1 MRNAIAAVMAVVA
14 GLVVANMLG
23 VAAAEAPTG
32 TSVRTVSVEGVA
44 IVPIAQGANAAGATA
59 AYRQGMASAVS
70 DGQSKAEFLASK
82 AGATLGSV
90 QSIAEGGGYI
100 SCTDESGYVEYQG
113 EQADFGSSAST
124 ISASRVAAGTAAPT
138 SGPPIRKPTRKHRRR
153 SAPSAKRA
161 SAGTCTL
168 TAQVAV
174 VYSIS

>member
-1 MRNAIAAVMAVVA
+1 MRNAIAAITAVVA

-23 VAAAEAPTG
+23 VASAEAPTG

-82 AGATLGSV
+82 AGATMGSV

-124 ISASRVAAGTAAPT
+124 ISASRVAAGTVAPT
-138 SGPPIRKPTRKHRRR
+138 SAPPIRKPRKHRSRK
-153 SAPSAKRA
+153 APSAKRA
-161 SAGTCTL
+161 SAATCTL

>member
-1 MRNAIAAVMAVVA
+1 VRNAIAAITTVVA

-23 VAAAEAPTG
+23 VASAEAPTG

-82 AGATLGSV
+82 AGATMGSV

-138 SGPPIRKPTRKHRRR
+138 PAAPIRKSRKHR
-153 SAPSAKRA
+153 SHKAPSAKRA
-161 SAGTCTL
+161 SAATCTL